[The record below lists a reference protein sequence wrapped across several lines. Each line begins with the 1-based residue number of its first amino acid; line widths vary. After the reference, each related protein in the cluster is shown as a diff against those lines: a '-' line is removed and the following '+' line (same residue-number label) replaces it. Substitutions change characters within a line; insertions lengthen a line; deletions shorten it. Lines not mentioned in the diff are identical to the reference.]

1 MDNLSIYTELKKRVG
16 YENRDTI
23 WDNARLIY
31 EQCYDKK
38 YRGTFSTQ
46 QEFAEYL
53 GITKGRISQYRYAY
67 EYFLLYQS
75 KLDLRILSVE
85 QVYRLH
91 RSIGSMLF
99 DFQNWI
105 EKEKKKSLINMG
117 LKETNRLI
125 EEYRN
130 CTLNKNSTTINN
142 IYNYMLS
149 EQEKRIVDFYRNGTN
164 AQRECINKLI
174 NEE

>member
-1 MDNLSIYTELKKRVG
+1 
-16 YENRDTI
+16 
-23 WDNARLIY
+23 
-31 EQCYDKK
+31 
-38 YRGTFSTQ
+38 
-46 QEFAEYL
+46 
-53 GITKGRISQYRYAY
+53 
-67 EYFLLYQS
+67 
-75 KLDLRILSVE
+75 
-85 QVYRLH
+85 
-91 RSIGSMLF
+91 MLF
-99 DFQNWI
+99 DFLNWI